1 MRRTGRQGSIVD
13 RVAGKAA
20 AFQEWP
26 TEFEP
31 GTRVGQSTG
40 GLCRPAVHGAILQ
53 GIAGPAGCRRSHRG
67 AGSQHLS
74 LALPMTEFNAE
85 YDGLMALDRMERAVE
100 KIRDRLLRSTAAL
113 EAAGVPYAVI
123 GGNAVMA
130 WVEQVDESA
139 VRFTQDVDLVL
150 RREDLGRAAQALEKN
165 GFVHRR
171 TAGIEMF
178 LDGPGAK
185 ARDAVHVIF
194 SGEKVRPEY
203 VAAVPD
209 VSESTSFKTYRV
221 LGLEPL
227 VRMKLTSYR
236 RKDQVHLLDML
247 AIGLIDATWPA
258 RFPPELAAR
267 LQQLIDT
274 PDG

>member
-1 MRRTGRQGSIVD
+1 
-13 RVAGKAA
+13 
-20 AFQEWP
+20 
-26 TEFEP
+26 
-31 GTRVGQSTG
+31 
-40 GLCRPAVHGAILQ
+40 
-53 GIAGPAGCRRSHRG
+53 
-67 AGSQHLS
+67 
-74 LALPMTEFNAE
+74 MTE
-85 YDGLMALDRMERAVE
+85 YDGLLALDRMERAVE
-100 KIRDRLLRSTAAL
+100 KVRDRLLRSTAAL

-130 WVEQVDESA
+130 WVEQADEAA

-150 RREDLGRAAQALEKN
+150 RRDDLERAKAALEKA

-171 TAGIEMF
+171 SAGIEMF

-203 VAAVPD
+203 VAPVPD
-209 VSESTSFKTYRV
+209 VAESVSFKSYRV
-221 LGLEPL
+221 LALEAV
-227 VRMKLTSYR
+227 VRMKLTSNR

-247 AIGLIDATWPA
+247 DVGLIDATWPA
-258 RFPPELAAR
+258 RYPPELAAR
-267 LQQLIDT
+267 LQHLIDT